1 MGYKSKVKIR
11 QGEKIMNIREVG
23 TQKEGLTQAKNKQNE
38 AVLRVQTEFLNQIS
52 EGKCEKEAFLQ
63 SLKAIDEKY
72 NLEKDT
78 VKFETQTVCAKKITP
93 DTAMKWLDVIATAV
107 PIIIKFVDW
116 ILEKFPSCN
125 NNQPHT
131 EEFCCG
137 STTA

>member
-1 MGYKSKVKIR
+1 
-11 QGEKIMNIREVG
+11 MNIREVG
-23 TQKEGLTQAKNKQNE
+23 TPKEGLTQAKNKQNE
-38 AVLRVQTEFLNQIS
+38 AVLRVQNEFLNQIS

-78 VKFETQTVCAKKITP
+78 IEIGTQTACAKKITP

-107 PIIIKFVDW
+107 PIIMKFVDW

-125 NNQPHT
+125 NNQPQT
-131 EEFCCG
+131 EEFCCR